1 MWMCIQHKWAMFF
14 ILRCVCVLERRK
26 WRSLHGE
33 KEEGG
38 SGVFMGRT
46 FESIHPLQ
54 KNIWALLGC
63 SCSPGKV
70 KFWLWNS
77 GLFSPLSPSHHI
89 K

>member
-1 MWMCIQHKWAMFF
+1 
-14 ILRCVCVLERRK
+14 
-26 WRSLHGE
+26 
-33 KEEGG
+33 
-38 SGVFMGRT
+38 MGRT

-89 K
+89 KYVKSQKSYVRSIKYELKNS